1 MQNVF
6 VPGITYPKLQN
17 IRLKGAER
25 MKKARAM
32 AVLVI
37 VAVLVCAA
45 FAISKNSAE
54 KRKQMIAQKYG
65 ITQENTKN
73 VIKIE
78 ENVCKTQESD
88 SKTQESAQEVPESVI
103 IPGKNETGNPLIDAE
118 LQSKIVGDSLMA
130 YIEVDKDTLKGISE
144 EEYRA
149 FAEEVVRNSGYR
161 WFVIKC
167 GDGTGI
173 VHAGSYYACAVYGK
187 LDTDGCI
194 AEPYGY
200 IYLTDN
206 GFIYEE

>member
-1 MQNVF
+1 
-6 VPGITYPKLQN
+6 
-17 IRLKGAER
+17 

-88 SKTQESAQEVPESVI
+88 SKTQEMRRKFRKALSYR
-103 IPGKNETGNPLIDAE
+103 GKMK
-118 LQSKIVGDSLMA
+118 Q
-130 YIEVDKDTLKGISE
+130 GI
-144 EEYRA
+144 
-149 FAEEVVRNSGYR
+149 
-161 WFVIKC
+161 
-167 GDGTGI
+167 
-173 VHAGSYYACAVYGK
+173 H
-187 LDTDGCI
+187 
-194 AEPYGY
+194 
-200 IYLTDN
+200 
-206 GFIYEE
+206 

>member
-1 MQNVF
+1 MF

-17 IRLKGAER
+17 ISLKGAER

-103 IPGKNETGNPLIDAE
+103 IPGKMK
-118 LQSKIVGDSLMA
+118 Q
-130 YIEVDKDTLKGISE
+130 GI
-144 EEYRA
+144 
-149 FAEEVVRNSGYR
+149 
-161 WFVIKC
+161 
-167 GDGTGI
+167 
-173 VHAGSYYACAVYGK
+173 H
-187 LDTDGCI
+187 
-194 AEPYGY
+194 
-200 IYLTDN
+200 
-206 GFIYEE
+206 

>member
-1 MQNVF
+1 
-6 VPGITYPKLQN
+6 
-17 IRLKGAER
+17 

-88 SKTQESAQEVPESVI
+88 SK
-103 IPGKNETGNPLIDAE
+103 
-118 LQSKIVGDSLMA
+118 
-130 YIEVDKDTLKGISE
+130 
-144 EEYRA
+144 
-149 FAEEVVRNSGYR
+149 NSR
-161 WFVIKC
+161 KC
-167 GDGTGI
+167 
-173 VHAGSYYACAVYGK
+173 AGSSGK
-187 LDTDGCI
+187 RYHTG
-194 AEPYGY
+194 EK
-200 IYLTDN
+200 
-206 GFIYEE
+206 

>member
-1 MQNVF
+1 MF

-88 SKTQESAQEVPESVI
+88 SKTQESTQEVPESVI

>member
-1 MQNVF
+1 
-6 VPGITYPKLQN
+6 
-17 IRLKGAER
+17 

-45 FAISKNSAE
+45 FAISKNNAE

-118 LQSKIVGDSLMA
+118 LQSKIVGDK
-130 YIEVDKDTLKGISE
+130 IG
-144 EEYRA
+144 RA
-149 FAEEVVRNSGYR
+149 SCRERV
-161 WFVIKC
+161 
-167 GDGTGI
+167 
-173 VHAGSYYACAVYGK
+173 
-187 LDTDGCI
+187 
-194 AEPYGY
+194 
-200 IYLTDN
+200 
-206 GFIYEE
+206 

>member
-1 MQNVF
+1 
-6 VPGITYPKLQN
+6 
-17 IRLKGAER
+17 

-45 FAISKNSAE
+45 FAISKSNAE
-54 KRKQMIAQKYG
+54 KRKQMVAQEYG
-65 ITQENTKN
+65 IVQENTKN
-73 VIKIE
+73 VIKTE
-78 ENVCKTQESD
+78 ENVCKAQKSD
-88 SKTQESAQEVPESVI
+88 SKAQTSAQEVPESVI

-118 LQSKIVGDSLMA
+118 LQSKIVGDSMMA
-130 YIEVDKDTLKGISE
+130 YIEVNKDTLKEITE

-161 WFVIKC
+161 WFTIKC
-167 GDGTGI
+167 EDGTGI
-173 VHAGSYYACAVYGK
+173 VHASSYYACAVYGK

-194 AEPYGY
+194 VEPYGY
-200 IYLTDN
+200 IYLTDS

>member
-88 SKTQESAQEVPESVI
+88 SKTQESTQEVPESVI